1 METDNKMG
9 RFLTE
14 KIVLLH
20 TIFIIGACV
29 AFGALNMVTSSLVFG
44 LIIIAAGA
52 VIGGVVFGLK
62 QATSVVTRGTIL
74 SMSQLAIVLSMSLS
88 QHEVH
93 GMYPL
98 MLASMVISAIYY
110 NKNTLIAHWVI
121 MDLACVIGLFFNDFF
136 YSGTPTPLLIK
147 GIIGMNVGA
156 FLLMYLVNNSIKIV
170 EEVQEAQKGTN
181 ELLERVQDQM
191 SETKKLTESQNQM
204 VTRIA
209 DISATLSQSADN
221 MRDVASSMSASAE
234 EQQSTIDD
242 VVQEIAKISAQTE
255 NSLNESKEAASSVK
269 KSADMLRQNH
279 EIMKGMADAMDEIKQ
294 SSEQIRS
301 VVGAIEDIA
310 FQTNILA
317 LNASIEAARAGAAG
331 KGFAVVADE
340 VRNLAA
346 KSSEAVESTRELIE
360 KSIDSVERG
369 GAIADEVLE
378 AMDKVIVSSEQSA
391 HHAELITGLS
401 EQQAASTA
409 AVEQRMQQIAQVVAE
424 NSRSSNKSA
433 EIAEQVANDVNSM
446 NDLVQSINR

>member
-1 METDNKMG
+1 MENNSKMG

-20 TIFIIGACV
+20 TIFIISACV
-29 AFGALNMVTSSLVFG
+29 IFGVLNMFTSSLLMG
-44 LIIIAAGA
+44 IIIIAAGA
-52 VIGGVVFGLK
+52 AIGGVVFGIK
-62 QATSVVTRGTIL
+62 QITAVPTRGTIL
-74 SMSQLAIVLSMSLS
+74 SLSQLAIILSMAIP

-93 GMYPL
+93 GMFPL
-98 MLASMVISAIYY
+98 LLASMVISAIYY
-110 NKNTLIAHWVI
+110 NKKTLTAHWVI
-121 MDLACVIGLFFNDFF
+121 MDLACVIGIFLKDTF
-136 YSGTPTPLLIK
+136 YNGVEVTLVIK
-147 GIIGMNVGA
+147 GLIGMNVGA

-170 EEVQEAQKGTN
+170 DDVQTAQKESTQ
-181 ELLERVQDQM
+181 LLERVQTQM
-191 SETKKLTESQNQM
+191 DETKKLTDSQTQM
-204 VTRIA
+204 VTQIA
-209 DISATLSQSADN
+209 DISATLSQSSDN
-221 MRDVASSMSASAE
+221 MRDVASAMSASAE

-242 VVQEIAKISAQTE
+242 VVQEIAKISDQTE
-255 NSLNESKEAASSVK
+255 HSLKESKEAASSVK

-340 VRNLAA
+340 VRNLAS

-424 NSRSSNKSA
+424 NSKSSNQSA
-433 EIAEQVANDVNSM
+433 EIAEQVANDVKRM
-446 NDLVQSINR
+446 DELVQSMNR